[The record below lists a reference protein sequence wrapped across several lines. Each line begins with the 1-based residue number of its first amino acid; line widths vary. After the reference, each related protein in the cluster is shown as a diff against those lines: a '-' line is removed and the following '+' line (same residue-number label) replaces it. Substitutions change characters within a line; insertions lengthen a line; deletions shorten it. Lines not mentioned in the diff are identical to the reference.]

1 MSVQSLSGDSAT
13 ADACGEIA
21 VRFMLDAEASPGLLP
36 RLLQPFARRD
46 LTPDRMWSHRNGAV
60 MHVEI
65 ALEAMPEQM
74 VHLVEGNL
82 RQVVGVQ
89 QVSLLRPGADVRPS
103 AEVRPAAEVRQAA

>member
-1 MSVQSLSGDSAT
+1 MSVQSLPGESAA
-13 ADACGEIA
+13 ADARGEVA

-65 ALEAMPEQM
+65 ALEAMPEET

-82 RQVVGVQ
+82 WQVVGVQ
-89 QVSLLRPGADVRPS
+89 QVSLLRPGV
-103 AEVRPAAEVRQAA
+103 ELRQAA